1 MSCQNC
7 VLFKAVR
14 VTPAVVP
21 AANFAESL
29 EAVITE
35 AVVTELSK
43 AAITGLSKAVAKS
56 PTNHD
61 ESLPRKASTAQSA
74 STRVSLYE
82 TQRDMRLSSIQRI
95 FA

>member
-1 MSCQNC
+1 MP
-7 VLFKAVR
+7 VV
-14 VTPAVVP
+14 VPAVVP
-21 AANFAESL
+21 AVDFAESL

-43 AAITGLSKAVAKS
+43 AAITGLSKAVAKW
-56 PTNHD
+56 PTDLH
-61 ESLPRKASTAQSA
+61 ESLPHTASTAQSA